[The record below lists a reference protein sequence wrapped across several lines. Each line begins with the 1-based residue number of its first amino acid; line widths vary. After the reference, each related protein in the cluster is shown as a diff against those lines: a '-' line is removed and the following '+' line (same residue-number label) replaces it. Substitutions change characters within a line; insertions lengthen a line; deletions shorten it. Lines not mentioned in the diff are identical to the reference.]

1 MRRINSAE
9 DAHGGRSLADNI
21 RWGIRFGLIFAAVLI
36 AFVSIGYVLR
46 PNSPSHQMNAWLQVF
61 GSYLAGGVVCGLV
74 LGACRPLIT
83 SLSRSILLGP
93 VIAFPFYA
101 IIAIVFGD
109 PFWQWDSVSW
119 VIFAVGAVMVGA
131 PVGGFYWQIFA
142 EARYLD
148 VHD

>member
-9 DAHGGRSLADNI
+9 DTHGGRSLADNI
-21 RWGIRFGLIFAAVLI
+21 RWGIRFGLIFAAILI

-46 PNSPSHQMNAWLQVF
+46 PNSPSHQRIGWLQVF
-61 GSYLAGGVVCGLV
+61 GSYLAGGAVCGLV

-109 PFWQWDSVSW
+109 PFWQ
-119 VIFAVGAVMVGA
+119 
-131 PVGGFYWQIFA
+131 
-142 EARYLD
+142 
-148 VHD
+148 